1 MISATGEEAAYA
13 LVSAYYKAELPS
25 GEAVWFAV
33 KPKTFANNAGLLQ
46 LEGSYSVR
54 ELRQQLFKRGY
65 ILIGDMDADK
75 YSTFSRKLDDTVNL
89 SKEDCL
95 IVIGEK

>member
-1 MISATGEEAAYA
+1 MERNGHIVGDYATGKK
-13 LVSAYYKAELPS
+13 S
-25 GEAVWFAV
+25 FH
-33 KPKTFANNAGLLQ
+33 
-46 LEGSYSVR
+46 
-54 ELRQQLFKRGY
+54 FK
-65 ILIGDMDADK
+65 DMDADK